1 MKESAAIL
9 PLQARLQQ
17 LDYAKVAQEV
27 CQRTASKAATDL
39 QLAVEALH
47 VVELEQQKIDSQF
60 SALQTKEAEAK
71 TEYLSEVGGVE
82 SVVETILSTVRMLS
96 LWFD

>member
-1 MKESAAIL
+1 MKESDAIP

-17 LDYAKVAQEV
+17 LDNANAAQEV
-27 CQRTASKAATDL
+27 CQHTGSKAATDL
-39 QLAVEALH
+39 QLPVEALH
-47 VVELEQQKIDSQF
+47 VVEVEQQKTYSQF

-82 SVVETILSTVRMLS
+82 SVLATKLSTVRMFS
-96 LWFD
+96 LRFD

>member
-17 LDYAKVAQEV
+17 LDNAKAAQEV

-96 LWFD
+96 WLFD